1 MARPITYESR
11 EGHRD
16 KLMEC
21 MPPRSPPPA
30 GSARERRLTMTIWT
44 RNVILGLAAALLV
57 GGCAL
62 GSRTYEFR

>member
-1 MARPITYESR
+1 
-11 EGHRD
+11 
-16 KLMEC
+16 
-21 MPPRSPPPA
+21 
-30 GSARERRLTMTIWT
+30 MTIWT